1 MHLRRARSV
10 PTWLE
15 ALVILGLLLALVAA
29 YIAAMQL
36 VIDVS
41 RPGEDPDRRDLV
53 YLYLHLGF
61 LFGGATVGFAAGKFL
76 NGLGFA
82 TATLVVVVL
91 AGSMVIAHL
100 TSRAITC
107 GSEAEFLRHWTC

>member
-1 MHLRRARSV
+1 MHLRGARSV
-10 PTWLE
+10 PTWLG
-15 ALVILGLLLALVAA
+15 ALVILGLLLALVAG

-61 LFGGATVGFAAGKFL
+61 LVGGATLGFAAGRFL
-76 NGLGFA
+76 NGLCFA

-91 AGSMVIAHL
+91 ATSMVMAQL

-107 GSEAEFLRHWTC
+107 GTETEFLRHWTC